1 MPKFKFVDKFKVGDK
16 VKIVGDEVSFEP
28 KKSYAEQ
35 LAKITGVCNSYIN
48 NGYKLDIDN
57 GTFSP

>member
-16 VKIVGDEVSFEP
+16 VKIVGDELFFEH

-35 LAKITGVCNSYIN
+35 LAKEY
-48 NGYKLDIDN
+48 IDN
-57 GTFSP
+57 YE